1 MAITSSKTDERYQ
14 EYEKRRYRDFLCSL
28 SDSISFEDDCWYCEK
43 HLKNRSH
50 NKKHV
55 NISFRQIPQIYRD
68 MVKYYALIRL
78 INGVGVYTISCRVR
92 NIAILFQ
99 FLNGAPLSDIDYVT
113 ASDFK
118 SGQ

>member
-1 MAITSSKTDERYQ
+1 MLNSGSYPVTTNFKSAHRHLEDNKEFVQIALKTFQDYWTP
-14 EYEKRRYRDFLCSL
+14 LL
-28 SDSISFEDDCWYCEK
+28 
-43 HLKNRSH
+43 LMKNRFH
-50 NKKHV
+50 NKKQV
-55 NISFRQIPQIYRD
+55 NISFRQISKIYRG

-92 NIAILFQ
+92 NIAIFLQ